1 MNNSEQNS
9 TNYHPIQDFYRH
21 QQEVLKTHQQ
31 YLAQQMEYARAFWQV
46 LQQFSHDSDGKL
58 IDLPAGIQ
66 QNLQWFHHH
75 QQETLKIHEQY
86 LQGQSEQTQ
95 IALQWGINAEGGV
108 PALPRVSST
117 STVSETKTAQ
127 PYQLPKFEPPVP
139 NYNPAPALTLQPPVA
154 TTNPIQPIPTT
165 QSLAPASFSPPAQ
178 YEINLSPETPNPTSI
193 AQVLLEIVADKTGYP
208 TDMLETDMD
217 LEADL
222 GIDSIKRVEILGA
235 LQEKLPDLQVQA
247 DELAE
252 QRTLGQILDILQPEK
267 NNQSTIIPEDESP
280 SSSVESATNLQ
291 DTLLNI
297 VAEKTGYPNDML
309 ELNMDLEADLG
320 IDSIKRVEILGAL
333 QEKLPDLQLQADELA
348 EQRTLGQILGV
359 LEPEKNHQSSIISNN
374 DSASSSE
381 ESATNLQ
388 DTLLNIV
395 AEKTGYPNDMLELNM
410 DLEADLGIDSI
421 KRVEILGALQEKL
434 PDLQVQ
440 ADELAERR
448 TLGEI
453 LETFSSDSP
462 KKNT

>member
-58 IDLPAGIQ
+58 IDLPSGIQ

-95 IALQWGINAEGGV
+95 IALQWGINADGVV
-108 PALPRVSST
+108 PALPRVSSS
-117 STVSETKTAQ
+117 STVSETKPA
-127 PYQLPKFEPPVP
+127 PPNLLPKFEPSAP
-139 NYNPAPALTLQPPVA
+139 NYNPAPTPALQQPVTVP
-154 TTNPIQPIPTT
+154 NPTQTIPTP
-165 QSLAPASFSPPAQ
+165 QSLAPVSPLPPAQ
-178 YEINLSPETPNPTSI
+178 NQIPPYPETPSPLSI
-193 AQVLLEIVADKTGYP
+193 DKVLLEIVADKTGYP

-252 QRTLGQILDILQPEK
+252 QRTLGQILGVLEPERNHQNRTSS
-267 NNQSTIIPEDESP
+267 NNDSAYRSE
-280 SSSVESATNLQ
+280 ESATNLQ
-291 DTLLNI
+291 DTLLHI
-297 VAEKTGYPNDML
+297 VEEKTGYPKDML

-333 QEKLPDLQLQADELA
+333 QEKL
-348 EQRTLGQILGV
+348 
-359 LEPEKNHQSSIISNN
+359 S
-374 DSASSSE
+374 
-381 ESATNLQ
+381 
-388 DTLLNIV
+388 
-395 AEKTGYPNDMLELNM
+395 
-410 DLEADLGIDSI
+410 
-421 KRVEILGALQEKL
+421 
-434 PDLQVQ
+434 DLQVQ
-440 ADELAERR
+440 PDELAERR

-462 KKNT
+462 KKNS

>member
-58 IDLPAGIQ
+58 IDLPSGIQ

-108 PALPRVSST
+108 PALPRISST
-117 STVSETKTAQ
+117 SPVSQAKPA
-127 PYQLPKFEPPVP
+127 PPNALPKFEPPAP
-139 NYNPAPALTLQPPVA
+139 NLNPTPTLTLQAPVA
-154 TTNPIQPIPTT
+154 APNPTQPIPAP
-165 QSLAPASFSPPAQ
+165 QSLATASSSPPTKN
-178 YEINLSPETPNPTSI
+178 EITLSPETPNTTSI
-193 AQVLLEIVADKTGYP
+193 DKVLLEIVADKTGYP
-208 TDMLETDMD
+208 TDMLEMDMD

-252 QRTLGQILDILQPEK
+252 QRTLGQIL
-267 NNQSTIIPEDESP
+267 
-280 SSSVESATNLQ
+280 
-291 DTLLNI
+291 
-297 VAEKTGYPNDML
+297 
-309 ELNMDLEADLG
+309 
-320 IDSIKRVEILGAL
+320 
-333 QEKLPDLQLQADELA
+333 
-348 EQRTLGQILGV
+348 GV

-374 DSASSSE
+374 ESASSSE
-381 ESATNLQ
+381 ESATDLQ

-462 KKNT
+462 KKNS

>member
-58 IDLPAGIQ
+58 IDLPSGIQ

-95 IALQWGINAEGGV
+95 IALQWGINADGVV
-108 PALPRVSST
+108 PALPRVSSS
-117 STVSETKTAQ
+117 STVLETKPA
-127 PYQLPKFEPPVP
+127 PPNLLPKFEPPAP
-139 NYNPAPALTLQPPVA
+139 NYNPAPTPTLQQPV
-154 TTNPIQPIPTT
+154 TVPNPTQTIPTP
-165 QSLAPASFSPPAQ
+165 QSLAPVSSSPPAQ
-178 YEINLSPETPNPTSI
+178 NQIPPYQTPSPLSI
-193 AQVLLEIVADKTGYP
+193 DKVLLEIVADKTGYP

-252 QRTLGQILDILQPEK
+252 
-267 NNQSTIIPEDESP
+267 
-280 SSSVESATNLQ
+280 
-291 DTLLNI
+291 
-297 VAEKTGYPNDML
+297 
-309 ELNMDLEADLG
+309 
-320 IDSIKRVEILGAL
+320 
-333 QEKLPDLQLQADELA
+333 
-348 EQRTLGQILGV
+348 
-359 LEPEKNHQSSIISNN
+359 
-374 DSASSSE
+374 
-381 ESATNLQ
+381 
-388 DTLLNIV
+388 
-395 AEKTGYPNDMLELNM
+395 
-410 DLEADLGIDSI
+410 
-421 KRVEILGALQEKL
+421 
-434 PDLQVQ
+434 
-440 ADELAERR
+440 RR

-462 KKNT
+462 KKKLLNSDEAQLELGWAVLTPIPPPNQISRQVGSVLVLHNESDECFSTIQEHWESKCYQV

>member
-1 MNNSEQNS
+1 MNNEEKNS

-21 QQEVLKTHQQ
+21 QQEVLRTHQQ

-95 IALQWGINAEGGV
+95 IALHWGINAEGGV
-108 PALPRVSST
+108 PALPRVSSK
-117 STVSETKTAQ
+117 STVSVTKPAPPKVLT
-127 PYQLPKFEPPVP
+127 KFEPPAP
-139 NYNPAPALTLQPPVA
+139 NFNPAPTVTLQPPVA
-154 TTNPIQPIPTT
+154 TPNPTQPIPTP
-165 QSLAPASFSPPAQ
+165 QSFATTSFSPPAQ
-178 YEINLSPETPNPTSI
+178 NEITLSPETPNPISI
-193 AQVLLEIVADKTGYP
+193 DKVLLEIVADKTGYP

-252 QRTLGQILDILQPEK
+252 QRTLGQILGVLQPEK
-267 NNQSTIIPEDESP
+267 NNQSST
-280 SSSVESATNLQ
+280 
-291 DTLLNI
+291 
-297 VAEKTGYPNDML
+297 
-309 ELNMDLEADLG
+309 
-320 IDSIKRVEILGAL
+320 
-333 QEKLPDLQLQADELA
+333 
-348 EQRTLGQILGV
+348 
-359 LEPEKNHQSSIISNN
+359 ISNN
-374 DSASSSE
+374 ESASNSE

-395 AEKTGYPNDMLELNM
+395 ADKTGYPNDMLELSM

-453 LETFSSDSP
+453 LETFSSVSP
-462 KKNT
+462 KKNS